1 MLSTRSALPLWLTL
15 SLLAGLT
22 TALIAD
28 GAAAPN
34 MEVLQRWKLGGDG
47 GWDYLTMDSAKK
59 RLFIS
64 RGTHVDVISA
74 ESGKLVGSIPDTL
87 GVHGI
92 ALAPALN

>member
-34 MEVLQRWKLGGDG
+34 LPPFESNGPSPQG
-47 GWDYLTMDSAKK
+47 
-59 RLFIS
+59 
-64 RGTHVDVISA
+64 RGNG
-74 ESGKLVGSIPDTL
+74 ES
-87 GVHGI
+87 
-92 ALAPALN
+92 